1 MARPARAGTVA
12 GVSTPSA
19 HRRPAV
25 VALVVLA
32 AAACLALGWW
42 QWTRY
47 ESGSGSFQNL
57 GYALQWPLFAAFVVY
72 AYRRVVRLEAGEPED
87 ADAATDE
94 QGRVGRPAQRT
105 PVVTEISAAALP
117 TRAARPA
124 RDDGAADDP
133 GTDDDPVLA
142 EYNAY
147 LAQLDRDTRRTT
159 P

>member
-1 MARPARAGTVA
+1 M
-12 GVSTPSA
+12 
-19 HRRPAV
+19 
-25 VALVVLA
+25 LVVLA

-72 AYRRVVRLEAGEPED
+72 AYRRVVHLEA
-87 ADAATDE
+87 ADDPADGATD
-94 QGRVGRPAQRT
+94 GSGGDGPGAAPGRPRSAA
-105 PVVTEISAAALP
+105 PVTELPAGLLP
-117 TRAARPA
+117 TRATR
-124 RDDGAADDP
+124 ADDP
-133 GTDDDPVLA
+133 ADDPVLA

-147 LAQLDRDTRRTT
+147 LAQLDRDSRRPT

>member
-1 MARPARAGTVA
+1 M
-12 GVSTPSA
+12 

-32 AAACLALGWW
+32 AASCLALGWW

-72 AYRRVVRLEAGEPED
+72 AYRRVVRLEAGDTDD
-87 ADAATDE
+87 AGGDAGPDVRAPT
-94 QGRVGRPAQRT
+94 GS
-105 PVVTEISAAALP
+105 VVTELSADVLP
-117 TRAARPA
+117 ARTTRPA
-124 RDDGAADDP
+124 SDALGDDP
-133 GTDDDPVLA
+133 ALA

-147 LAQLDRDTRRTT
+147 LAQLDSDTRRPT